1 MADLILAI
9 WCAGVIC
16 KSIAALRIARSAK
29 RDLFGFV
36 ALYLAACAGY
46 SAIRI
51 GLIMGYPATRAFD
64 LEFYAAAAPFMLAIL
79 CAAVVSIFRAMTA
92 QYPNFQRARAGFAI
106 SLAGIAVGSY
116 LIAGA
121 NGASATWFG
130 VARQQIL
137 TERNL
142 MLAMMVFLVGANAI
156 TTVFRVIPVIP
167 SARAAA
173 NIVCVEILLELASSS
188 FTAVTGHRY
197 VALDGLFP
205 VAGGLIAGALWAFYF
220 PRTSDERGEIEAP
233 SPAEANEL
241 RAQRERLIAMLPE
254 IKRSL
259 GRT

>member
-9 WCAGVIC
+9 WCAGIIC

-36 ALYLAACAGY
+36 ALYLAGCVAY
-46 SAIRI
+46 SVIRI
-51 GLIMGYPATRAFD
+51 GLILGYPGTRAFD
-64 LEFYAAAAPFMLAIL
+64 LEFYAAAEPLMLAML
-79 CAAVVSIFRAMTA
+79 CAAVVSIFRAMTD
-92 QYPNFQRARAGFAI
+92 QYPNFRRARAGLAF
-106 SLAGIAVGSY
+106 SLAGIAVGFY
-116 LIAGA
+116 LIAGP
-121 NGASATWFG
+121 NGASSTWFG

-137 TERNL
+137 TERNV
-142 MLAMMVFLVGANAI
+142 MLAMLVFLAGANAI

-173 NIVCVEILLELASSS
+173 NIICAEIAFELASST
-188 FTAVTGHRY
+188 FAAVTGHRHTG
-197 VALDGLFP
+197 LDGLLP
-205 VAGGLIAGALWAFYF
+205 VAGGLIGGALWAFYF
-220 PRTSDERGEIEAP
+220 PRTSDERREIEAP
-233 SPAEANEL
+233 SPAEAIEL